1 MSKEVELE
9 NYLIISPKKF
19 AIYLFDKKNLK
30 NSYKEEFSSEE
41 NFDFKNLNIL
51 KKFLDQNIYK
61 IEKSSGKFVE
71 NISIVLENEQILDL
85 HMGIKKKNYNNF
97 VTQENLI
104 NSLQEAKDLFKEN
117 YQNEKIIHMLVN
129 KYFINKKKYNSF
141 KNNLE
146 SDDLGLEIQFKFISN
161 FIINDLNSMLE
172 NYQIKVSKYIDASYV
187 KTFFDNNL
195 EVSEMAHKIVH
206 GYNENEVS
214 LIQKNQKKL
223 AFFEKFFQLFS

>member
-85 HMGIKKKNYNNF
+85 HMGIKKKKYNNF

-104 NSLQEAKDLFKEN
+104 N
-117 YQNEKIIHMLVN
+117 
-129 KYFINKKKYNSF
+129 
-141 KNNLE
+141 
-146 SDDLGLEIQFKFISN
+146 
-161 FIINDLNSMLE
+161 
-172 NYQIKVSKYIDASYV
+172 
-187 KTFFDNNL
+187 
-195 EVSEMAHKIVH
+195 
-206 GYNENEVS
+206 
-214 LIQKNQKKL
+214 
-223 AFFEKFFQLFS
+223 